1 MGKRHP
7 SQAVLSV
14 WKRDGGMVS
23 LYLFSADATCKTVG
37 QHFDLHIAVLMHN
50 RYTLVCV
57 KFNFLVNRNQ
67 PLLM

>member
-7 SQAVLSV
+7 SQALLSV

-23 LYLFSADATCKTVG
+23 LYLFSADAIYKTVG
-37 QHFDLHIAVLMHN
+37 QLFDLHVAVLMHH

-57 KFNFLVNRNQ
+57 KFNFLVNGNQ
-67 PLLM
+67 PPLM

>member
-14 WKRDGGMVS
+14 WKRDGSMVS
-23 LYLFSADATCKTVG
+23 LYLFSADAICKTGG
-37 QHFDLHIAVLMHN
+37 QHFDLHVTVLMHH

-57 KFNFLVNRNQ
+57 KFNFLVNGNQ
-67 PLLM
+67 LPLM